1 MPDIASKLL
10 ARLRMMNQISFYVSP
25 PSTAVALAR
34 LVQDALSRL
43 HTARR
48 AMSRDIEDGRPVPP
62 SVMLGRLTDEASF
75 DAILNS

>member
-10 ARLRMMNQISFYVSP
+10 ARLRMMNQRAFYVSP
-25 PSTAVALAR
+25 HPSTAVALPDWCKMLFHA
-34 LVQDALSRL
+34 
-43 HTARR
+43 ARR

-62 SVMLGRLTDEASF
+62 SVMLGKLTNEASF